1 MPMQPG
7 IGDKAGIA
15 ADVGQRDKADAI
27 FLGELY
33 AERGSL
39 PRGDVAELAVAVD
52 LGVAVGL
59 SHNFNA
65 ALAA

>member
-1 MPMQPG
+1 M
-7 IGDKAGIA
+7 A

-52 LGVAVGL
+52 LGVAAGL
-59 SHNFNA
+59 SP
-65 ALAA
+65 